1 MWDEVDGQGLEALIT
16 KVERCLEQNKL
27 LEAAD
32 LLEARL
38 KGTEAEH
45 VATEWVHK
53 ARNRA
58 VTEQALLMVQSHAI
72 ALACAEAGVWLAE
85 YTVYCFYFTKDLCR
99 CKWVDEN

>member
-45 VATEWVHK
+45 VAAEWVHK
-53 ARNRA
+53 ARNCA

-72 ALACAEAGVWLAE
+72 ALACAEA
-85 YTVYCFYFTKDLCR
+85 
-99 CKWVDEN
+99 